1 MNEPLDNLLVQLC
14 SGDMAAAERVFLAYE
29 PYLRKAICRHFPASL
44 RAKFDPADIVQS
56 VWADLL
62 RGFREAG
69 WRFIDADHLRGF
81 LFIATRNRLIDRT
94 RQHQKAA
101 QREERQGAGE
111 RQEFLASAQP
121 RPSEIAQADDLWE
134 RIVSHCPPEH
144 RPILELKREGYSLA
158 EIAER
163 TGLHRDSVRRILRTL
178 ARQLAFES
186 EDRDQKSEGRR
197 QRPEVPESQHLTS
210 DL

>member
-14 SGDMAAAERVFLAYE
+14 SGDMAAAEQVFVAYE

-44 RAKFDPADIVQS
+44 RARFDPADIIQS

-81 LFIATRNRLIDRT
+81 LFTAARNRLIDRT
-94 RQHQKAA
+94 RQHQKAV
-101 QREERQGAGE
+101 E
-111 RQEFLASAQP
+111 RQEPLGEGDRQQLLPSPQP
-121 RPSEIAQADDLWE
+121 RPSEIAQAAELWE
-134 RIVSHCPPEH
+134 QILAHCPPEH

-158 EIAER
+158 EIAAR
-163 TGLHRDSVRRILRTL
+163 SGLHRDSVRRILRTL
-178 ARQLAFES
+178 ARQLAFE
-186 EDRDQKSEGRR
+186 R
-197 QRPEVPESQHLTS
+197 QESGVSSQ
-210 DL
+210 